1 MAAAGAAVPEPALAP
16 KKFLISGISVPSHA
30 TTHHLE
36 LMLMAEFGDVA
47 VERTEVAGAGWK
59 ARGDATIAWTRAAGL
74 VVSNPR
80 D

>member
-1 MAAAGAAVPEPALAP
+1 
-16 KKFLISGISVPSHA
+16 
-30 TTHHLE
+30 
-36 LMLMAEFGDVA
+36 MAEFGDVA

-59 ARGDATIAWTRAAGL
+59 ARGDATIARTRAAGL